1 MVWITPKTGYDH
13 ALPENERST
22 MENDMIPLAREDRFR
37 FACGPEVDCFNAC
50 CRDLNQFLTP
60 YDIYRLKSRLN
71 LSAREFLSRYT
82 VEHLGPQTGLPIVS
96 LKAVPED
103 DLQCPFVADT
113 GCHVYEDRPSSCRTY
128 PLARAI
134 TRSRET
140 GEVTE
145 HFALMCEDHCR
156 GHRQPAT
163 QTVREWIEGQQLEEY
178 NRFNDMLMDII
189 SWKNQFHPAPLD
201 LREQRMFHLALYD
214 LDGFRQHLRAKTST
228 EAYPPDAEVQTAV
241 AGNDVDLLAYAHTW
255 IKRAI
260 FGKGPAR

>member
-1 MVWITPKTGYDH
+1 MNGAQIYRPILMLT
-13 ALPENERST
+13 NERWV
-22 MENDMIPLAREDRFR
+22 METDMIPLAREDRFQ

-60 YDIYRLKSRLN
+60 YDICRLKNRLK
-71 LSAREFLSRYT
+71 LPSGEFLRRFT
-82 VEHLGPQTGLPIVS
+82 VEHIGPQTGLPVIS

-103 DLQCPFVADT
+103 DLRCPFVANT
-113 GCHVYEDRPSSCRTY
+113 GCQVYEDRPSSCRTY

-140 GEVTE
+140 GEMTE

-156 GHRQPAT
+156 GRQQSHS

-178 NRFNDMLMDII
+178 NRFNDMLMEII
-189 SWKNQFHPAPLD
+189 SLKNQLHPAPLD

-214 LDGFRQHLRAKTST
+214 VDGFRQHLRKADFN
-228 EAYPPDAEVQTAV
+228 EEHPLNREVQTVLGA
-241 AGNDVDLLAYAHTW
+241 NDIDLLEFAHAW
-255 IKRAI
+255 IKWAL
-260 FGKGPAR
+260 FGKGPTR

>member
-1 MVWITPKTGYDH
+1 MDSLKTGRD
-13 ALPENERST
+13 LPSPKNERST
-22 MENDMIPLAREDRFR
+22 METDMIPLALEDRFQ

-71 LSAREFLSRYT
+71 LPAGEFLRRFT
-82 VEHLGPQTGLPIVS
+82 VEHLGPQTGLPVIS
-96 LKAVPED
+96 LKAVPEA
-103 DLQCPFVADT
+103 DLRCPFVVET
-113 GCHVYEDRPSSCRTY
+113 GCQVYEDRPSSCRTY

-145 HFALMCEDHCR
+145 YFALMCEDHCR
-156 GHRQPAT
+156 GHKQPRT
-163 QTVREWIEGQQLEEY
+163 QTVREWIEDQQLEEY

-189 SWKNQFHPAPLD
+189 SLKNQLHPAPLD

-214 LDGFRQHLRAKTST
+214 LDGFRHHLQEGNYSKEHPLGKAVHAALEGT
-228 EAYPPDAEVQTAV
+228 E
-241 AGNDVDLLAYAHTW
+241 VDLLVFAHTW
-255 IKRAI
+255 IRWTL
-260 FGKGPAR
+260 FGKEPTT